1 VACFRR
7 SVAAARLASIDDE
20 RSIKQTAIL
29 TREKAKG
36 YTALVLGLFD
46 LLGLQFFPRPR
57 DVAIELIAL
66 RPGVDSSRS

>member
-7 SVAAARLASIDDE
+7 SVAAARPASIDE
-20 RSIKQTAIL
+20 ELSIKQTAIL

-46 LLGLQFFPRPR
+46 LL
-57 DVAIELIAL
+57 VCNSL
-66 RPGVDSSRS
+66 RARAMWRSN